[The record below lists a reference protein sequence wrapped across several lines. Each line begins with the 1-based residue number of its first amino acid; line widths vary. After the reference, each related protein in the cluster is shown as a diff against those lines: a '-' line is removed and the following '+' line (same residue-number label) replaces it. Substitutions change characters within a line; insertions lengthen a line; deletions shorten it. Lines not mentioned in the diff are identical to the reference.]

1 MAEILDPLSTVEK
14 IRIKG
19 RFIMPRKDGTGP
31 NAMGAMTGRGA
42 GNCVGGQNRGNVK
55 NGSGRGINGRGL
67 CGWFKTSEL
76 VEHSPEENEEKIL
89 REQADAL
96 KKKLDEVNKDLSEL
110 KK

>member
-1 MAEILDPLSTVEK
+1 
-14 IRIKG
+14 
-19 RFIMPRKDGTGP
+19 MPRRDGTGP
-31 NAMGAMTGRGA
+31 NATGAMTGRGA

-55 NGSGRGINGRGL
+55 SASGRGANGRGL

-76 VEHSPEENEEKIL
+76 VEHSPVENEEKIL

-96 KKKLDEVNKDLSEL
+96 KKKLDEINKDLSEL